1 MNLKTIE
8 KLADMT
14 GYTTAAI
21 RCKITRGDWKLGREY
36 VKAPDGRILI
46 ILEAF
51 EAWATGNIQGSE
63 KPATPQLKSISTI
76 ETSAAGNVSHLSPP
90 PLI

>member
-1 MNLKTIE
+1 MKTLKTIE

-51 EAWATGNIQGSE
+51 EAWATSTLESG
-63 KPATPQLKSISTI
+63 KPATQQLKSISTTG
-76 ETSAAGNVSHLSPP
+76 TSGVGNVSHLSPP
-90 PLI
+90 PLT